1 MCPKISSGRRQLIRN
16 TFFWAFPLALERDVL
31 WRSSS
36 RDGGWATTILQ
47 PVLHQPLQRQD
58 SLLHGLYRHIPVL
71 PQQCRAATTQ
81 LREPPCLGIA
91 FTLSSPIQNH
101 AIIKAGKDHVPT
113 INPTS
118 PSNSPLNCL
127 LKCHIHTVFEHF
139 QGW

>member
-1 MCPKISSGRRQLIRN
+1 MPKNQLRQEVIDQKYIFLGLS
-16 TFFWAFPLALERDVL
+16 FALERDVL

-47 PVLHQPLQRQD
+47 PLPHQLLQRQD

-81 LREPPCLGIA
+81 LSEPPCLGNA
-91 FTLSSPIQNH
+91 FTPSSPIQNH

-127 LKCHIHTVFEHF
+127 LECHIHTVFEHF